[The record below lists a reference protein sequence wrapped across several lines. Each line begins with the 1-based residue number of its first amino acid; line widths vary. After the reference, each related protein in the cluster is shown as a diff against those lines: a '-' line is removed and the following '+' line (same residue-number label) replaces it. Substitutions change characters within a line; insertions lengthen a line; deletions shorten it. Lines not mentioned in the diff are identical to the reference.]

1 MTYPV
6 LYLFPNTGLSSMSP
20 GKAMAH
26 TAHAANAFVHTM
38 KRMSLIDQNSNN
50 ADIPGGGYN
59 PTTPIQEIFNKWET
73 STPQGFGTTIVL
85 QTHWS
90 KVLDVIDVIGK
101 SPYVNV
107 GISTDPTYPY
117 MVDDE
122 LADLIPETT
131 DTAPRHPGA
140 PGKTVLYRSED
151 TCAWVFGM
159 KDNIH
164 IQTVLGQF
172 SLHP

>member
-6 LYLFPNTGLSSMSP
+6 LYLFPNSGLSSMSS

-38 KRMSLIDQNSNN
+38 KRMSSIDR
-50 ADIPGGGYN
+50 
-59 PTTPIQEIFNKWET
+59 EIFNKWEA

-85 QTHWS
+85 QAPWS
-90 KVLDVIDVIGK
+90 KVLDVVDVIGK
-101 SPYVNV
+101 SPYANT

-122 LADLIPETT
+122 LADFIPETI

-140 PGKTVLYRSED
+140 QGKTVLYRSED

-164 IQTVLGQF
+164 IQTVIGQF